1 MAEGARISSLRARA
15 AALEGCGVAVV
26 GTVVARREHSALTFA
41 DVEEAGGG
49 SLQVALRAGELSGGA
64 VLVAALA
71 LRPGSAVRV
80 AGALQKTRSGEL
92 TLFGTSVALLGLPPA
107 DPPAALAALQLVDS
121 NALTEA
127 DAAAALGCSV
137 AAIVELRA
145 VLRVGDG
152 GGAALCAQA
161 ETRLVAALEVALR
174 GGRKERC
181 ERRRAPPFGAEQ
193 LAQLDALA
201 AAHPA
206 HVVAAEVAKADAAVA
221 FDDVAAPAA
230 AADLL
235 GASASA
241 AVSAAA
247 RLRWVREARAAELGF
262 FVRHVTELLDA
273 RRRRRGGGGSTV
285 VELLCGRGE
294 LCLRLAAADP
304 SLCCV
309 GVESNAEAVSNAR
322 AAAAAAGIANARFV
336 HVDLAR
342 LQLALAGGAGEV
354 SELLRGADVV
364 LSAHGCGGIADAV
377 LSLAGRHAAS
387 ALVGCCCAGAWPQ
400 LCPADGA
407 WAVSATERELLCA
420 AADDEPAAAA
430 TAVAARRVVGALR
443 VEARGGGGRRRR

>member
-1 MAEGARISSLRARA
+1 M
-15 AALEGCGVAVV
+15 
-26 GTVVARREHSALTFA
+26 
-41 DVEEAGGG
+41 
-49 SLQVALRAGELSGGA
+49 
-64 VLVAALA
+64 
-71 LRPGSAVRV
+71 
-80 AGALQKTRSGEL
+80 
-92 TLFGTSVALLGLPPA
+92 
-107 DPPAALAALQLVDS
+107 
-121 NALTEA
+121 
-127 DAAAALGCSV
+127 
-137 AAIVELRA
+137 
-145 VLRVGDG
+145 
-152 GGAALCAQA
+152 
-161 ETRLVAALEVALR
+161 
-174 GGRKERC
+174 
-181 ERRRAPPFGAEQ
+181 
-193 LAQLDALA
+193 
-201 AAHPA
+201 
-206 HVVAAEVAKADAAVA
+206 
-221 FDDVAAPAA
+221 
-230 AADLL
+230 
-235 GASASA
+235 
-241 AVSAAA
+241 SAAA

-309 GVESNAEAVSNAR
+309 GVESNAEAVSSAR

-443 VEARGGGGRRRR
+443 VEAARRRRPAAEVRLLEMPGARCAALAVRVEEV